1 MKQASID
8 ERIANFNRLVELLK
22 NFGLWEKVEILDGDF
37 KSNFEKVKDYIN
49 KLYDE

>member
-8 ERIANFNRLVELLK
+8 ERIANFQKLTDLIK
-22 NFGLWEKVEILDGDF
+22 QFGLWDKVEILDGDF
-37 KSNFEKVKDYIN
+37 KSNFEKVKNYIN